1 MDELVNKAKDI
12 DMEEVKET
20 FERKVD
26 EIKEELEDLDKEK
39 ALKIAKKKAAE
50 IKKKCQ
56 ELILIPYWKLVAT
69 SAT

>member
-1 MDELVNKAKDI
+1 MEKELKEKMDELVNKAKDI

-39 ALKIAKKKAAE
+39 ALKISFRNWRNAA
-50 IKKKCQ
+50 
-56 ELILIPYWKLVAT
+56 
-69 SAT
+69 